1 MAQPFRDWEKLDM
14 SARDTQ
20 QRTILLSAGGT
31 GGHLYPAEALAQELL
46 RRGHRVVIVTDKR
59 GHAFKSLGDKVDIH
73 VVSAA
78 TMSGGVVNKLRAV
91 TRMGTG
97 VVQAQRLLSKVKPDV
112 VIGFGGYPSVPAV
125 LAAQLT
131 GVPTLLHEQNAV
143 LGKANALLAGKARVI
158 ATGLPGTK
166 GMKDK
171 DAQKIVTTGNPVRDA
186 IVGVRDAAYPQDD
199 SRLNILITGGSQA
212 AKVFSEIVPE
222 AVALLPQ
229 DLRARLDIV
238 QQCREDMIEVTQKAY
253 AKTGVKAEVK
263 AFFSDMAER
272 LKACQLFI
280 GRSGASTVA
289 EVAAVGRPAIFVPYP
304 GHADMQQLHNANV
317 IATRGGG
324 WVMLQ
329 QDFTAAAL
337 AQKLTDLMT
346 TPAQLASAAA
356 ASKACGESHAAQK
369 LADVVEKTLPTPK
382 PKR

>member
-14 SARDTQ
+14 SARDTH

-59 GHAFKSLGDKVDIH
+59 GHAFKSLGDKVDIY

-158 ATGLPGTK
+158 ATALPGTK

-229 DLRARLDIV
+229 DLRARLEIV

-317 IATRGGG
+317 IAARGGG

-346 TPAQLASAAA
+346 TPAQLANAAA
-356 ASKACGESHAAQK
+356 ASKTCGEAHAAQK

>member
-158 ATGLPGTK
+158 ATALPGTK

>member
-1 MAQPFRDWEKLDM
+1 M
-14 SARDTQ
+14 SARDTH

-158 ATGLPGTK
+158 ATALPGTK

>member
-1 MAQPFRDWEKLDM
+1 M

-158 ATGLPGTK
+158 ATALPGTK

-186 IVGVRDAAYPQDD
+186 IVGVRDAVYPQDD

-317 IATRGGG
+317 IAARGGG

-346 TPAQLASAAA
+346 TPAQLTHAAA
-356 ASKACGESHAAQK
+356 ASKTCGEAHAAQK

>member
-1 MAQPFRDWEKLDM
+1 MPV
-14 SARDTQ
+14 RDTQ
-20 QRTILLSAGGT
+20 QRTVLLSAGGT

-46 RRGHRVVIVTDKR
+46 RRGHKVVIVTDKR
-59 GHAFKSLGDKVDIH
+59 GHAFKSLGDTVAIH

-78 TMSGGVVNKLRAV
+78 TLGGGIMNKLRAI
-91 TRMGTG
+91 TRMAAGI
-97 VVQAQRLLSKVKPDV
+97 VQAQRALAKIKPDV

-143 LGKANALLAGKARVI
+143 LGKANALLAGKAYVI
-158 ATGLPGTK
+158 ATSLPGTTGIK
-166 GMKDK
+166 GK
-171 DAQKIVTTGNPVRDA
+171 DARKTITTGNPVRDA
-186 IVGVRDAAYPQDD
+186 IVGARASAYPHTPE
-199 SRLNILITGGSQA
+199 RLKILITGGSQA
-212 AKVFSEIVPE
+212 ARIFSDILPE
-222 AVALLPQ
+222 AIAQLPP

-238 QQCREDMIEVTQKAY
+238 HQCREDMIAITHKAY
-253 AKTGVKAEVK
+253 ARSGVTAEIK
-263 AFFSDMAER
+263 SFFGDMAER
-272 LKACQLFI
+272 LKNCQLFI

-304 GHADMQQLHNANV
+304 GHADMQQLHNATV
-317 IATRGGG
+317 IANRGGG

-346 TPAQLASAAA
+346 APDTLVTAAA
-356 ASKACGESHAAQK
+356 AAKACGETQAAQK
-369 LADVVEKTLPTPK
+369 LADVVEKTLPALK